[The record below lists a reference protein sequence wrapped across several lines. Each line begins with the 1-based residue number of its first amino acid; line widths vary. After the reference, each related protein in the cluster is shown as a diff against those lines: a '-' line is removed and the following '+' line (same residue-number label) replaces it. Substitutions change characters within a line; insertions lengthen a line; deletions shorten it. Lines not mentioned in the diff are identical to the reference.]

1 MVNCHLAKTE
11 MKFAEI
17 IWDNE
22 PITSGELVKICND
35 CLNWKSTTVYTVLRR
50 LCDRGL

>member
-22 PITSGELVKICND
+22 PITGGEK
-35 CLNWKSTTVYTVLRR
+35 LRAQQAEEIKK
-50 LCDRGL
+50 LIDLYSEEK